1 MKYIRQGIF
10 ITLIV
15 LLGAFL
21 RFNKLDKIPGGFYVD
36 EAAIGYNAY
45 SFLLTGKDEYSK
57 AFPIFLRSFGAFS
70 SPLYTYLTTVPI
82 AILGPTIF
90 STRLLSALCG
100 TLSIL
105 VIFLIFKRINLFRNK
120 YTSYLSVLLYAISP
134 WSIFFSRGAYEANL
148 ALLFVISAIYFL
160 LDKKRRLFSFC
171 LAAIFLSLSTY
182 AYQAERL
189 IVYILYPGYLFFFV
203 VERKLKKM
211 FDKKIIISLFIFFA
225 IQIPQLVLLQSPAFR
240 NRAVGLFYGDVIKIQ
255 ADKIVSVIPRQI
267 TYGLAFAKEFFSQFF
282 AYFSPRNLFL
292 DGDPDMQR
300 GIPLL
305 SVFYQWMM
313 FPYLLGFYILLSNI
327 RKKEMQFII
336 FLMVSFAIV
345 PSLTKDPF
353 STLRSLPLLLPFTL
367 IISLG
372 VDRLLS
378 FIPKVTNVLIFVILI
393 IFSLIS
399 LWRSYFVLLPR
410 ERAKVWGYGFDQL
423 VKEIETRPSDT
434 FLIDQS
440 RIKPVYIELA
450 FFLRYPPQK
459 FQEAVNQTIKNNYY
473 GNTVFSD
480 KYNFANIETGTLNWE
495 KDIYR
500 NLIIVGDELAI
511 SSQQAEEHY
520 LTQVFEIKDP
530 IGYVIFK
537 AYKTNPLLKC
547 ASEKIK
553 SLYCTY
559 EK

>member
-1 MKYIRQGIF
+1 
-10 ITLIV
+10 
-15 LLGAFL
+15 
-21 RFNKLDKIPGGFYVD
+21 
-36 EAAIGYNAY
+36 
-45 SFLLTGKDEYSK
+45 
-57 AFPIFLRSFGAFS
+57 
-70 SPLYTYLTTVPI
+70 
-82 AILGPTIF
+82 
-90 STRLLSALCG
+90 
-100 TLSIL
+100 
-105 VIFLIFKRINLFRNK
+105 
-120 YTSYLSVLLYAISP
+120 
-134 WSIFFSRGAYEANL
+134 
-148 ALLFVISAIYFL
+148 
-160 LDKKRRLFSFC
+160 
-171 LAAIFLSLSTY
+171 
-182 AYQAERL
+182 
-189 IVYILYPGYLFFFV
+189 
-203 VERKLKKM
+203 
-211 FDKKIIISLFIFFA
+211 
-225 IQIPQLVLLQSPAFR
+225 
-240 NRAVGLFYGDVIKIQ
+240 
-255 ADKIVSVIPRQI
+255 
-267 TYGLAFAKEFFSQFF
+267 
-282 AYFSPRNLFL
+282 
-292 DGDPDMQR
+292 
-300 GIPLL
+300 
-305 SVFYQWMM
+305 
-313 FPYLLGFYILLSNI
+313 
-327 RKKEMQFII
+327 
-336 FLMVSFAIV
+336 MVSFAIV